1 MATRSAGSMDRRSF
15 VRKAGLVAAGSA
27 LGYSPMGC
35 GATEI
40 YRYIDCLSVVQTP
53 AAVAGMTYIRASQ
66 IGCALDCDLESGLNR
81 HTGGAA
87 TDDGP
92 RINAAMAG
100 ATAANPITL
109 TIDGGALISG
119 LFLPAGGYWS
129 IAGLGCGTGFFIK
142 AGTNNDGIHNGG
154 PTAAVP
160 SDPGPPVPARGSSV
174 SLSNFAVNG
183 NQGNGLKGDSTT
195 GMPQGSTAAD
205 LFYFG
210 INLMNLN
217 NITIENVVVVN
228 APSYHIRL
236 SNVGNVVVSGCVMS
250 SSGPNT
256 DGLHFD
262 GPANDIAISNCN
274 FTTDDDGIALN
285 CPEGHSGNISRV
297 TVTNCTFN
305 SYSLMRLYTISG
317 AAPGVTHM
325 IDTVT
330 VTGCSGT
337 FSLAAFL
344 IGQSPGSAPNSVT
357 GLVVSKCN
365 LTAAAVLD
373 LSASFGSLSFSDVT
387 LTPYLPYRDIGFAFA
402 RTSSR
407 YGWGYTGGSI
417 SIENLVF
424 NRNGNYPVAAL
435 ILEYGATIGQIEFN
449 GFAVEDPPGSSYSA
463 APELLNIE
471 SGSIGQLVIDSLTG
485 THITAPVSADGFSSV
500 AGVSGAGVLATGWPF
515 PDAVMANGVPYLSAS
530 TGEPSIKVGGV
541 VQPYP

>member
-1 MATRSAGSMDRRSF
+1 MDRRSF
-15 VRKAGLVAAGSA
+15 VRRAGLVAAGSA

-35 GATEI
+35 GASEI
-40 YRYIDCLSVVQTP
+40 YPYIPCLSVVGPPTP
-53 AAVAGMTYIRASQ
+53 VAGMTYIRASE
-66 IGCALDCDLESGLNR
+66 IGCALDCNLANGLNS
-81 HTGGAA
+81 HGGPA
-87 TDDGP
+87 TDDAP

-109 TIDGGALISG
+109 IVDGSALISG

-154 PTAAVP
+154 PAAAVP
-160 SDPGPPVPARGSSV
+160 SDPGPPAPARGSSV

-183 NQGNGLKGDSTT
+183 NQGNGLNGDSTT
-195 GMPQGSTAAD
+195 GMPQGGT
-205 LFYFG
+205 LTWYFG

-228 APSYHIRL
+228 SPSYHIRL
-236 SNVGNVVVSGCVMS
+236 SNVGNVVVSGCLLS

-256 DGLHFD
+256 DGIHFD
-262 GPANDIAISNCN
+262 GPANDISISNCN
-274 FTTDDDGIALN
+274 ITAGDDGIALN
-285 CPEGHSGNISRV
+285 CPEGHTGNISRV

-317 AAPGVTHM
+317 GNPGLTYT
-325 IDTVT
+325 IDTVA

-365 LTAAAVLD
+365 LIAAAVLD
-373 LSASFGSLSFSDVT
+373 LAASFGSLSFSDVT
-387 LTPYLPYRDIGFAFA
+387 LTPYLPYQDIGFAFA
-402 RTSSR
+402 RTSSTS
-407 YGWGYTGGSI
+407 GWGYMGGSV

-435 ILEYGATIGQIEFN
+435 ILEYGSTIGQVEFN

-463 APELLNIE
+463 VPELVNIE
-471 SGSIGQLVIDSLTG
+471 SGSIGQLVLDALTS
-485 THITAPVSADGFSSV
+485 THIAAPVSAGGFTSV
-500 AGVSGAGVLATGWPF
+500 GSVSGAGVLATGWLF

-530 TGEPSIKVGGV
+530 TGLPSIKLGGV
-541 VQPYP
+541 VEPYP